1 MTAESDDPAEHP
13 PLRRTTIRGA
23 RLALTGYALSRGMM
37 FGVYLVLARLISP
50 ADFGHFAAASV
61 FIGVGALF
69 VEGGMM
75 SALIRHRDRLD
86 EAASTAF
93 ASLLVSGILMT
104 AIALAG
110 APLIGAF
117 FKSSQVTRL
126 AAALSGVLFVQA
138 VTIVPDALLQKRF
151 SFMRRVAVDP
161 LGSAAFCAAAIVA
174 CANGA
179 GAWGLVL
186 GTYASMVTEMVASW
200 AFAGFRPRPSQ
211 VSISMWRELASFARP
226 VLGSSLISRVATQ
239 IDVLLLGRLK
249 GASILGQYKNGFR
262 IAQQPADAFVNAGS
276 YVLLPALVRIA
287 HDRER
292 LRDAARELLAA
303 VAAVA
308 LPVSLMMLPLGEAL
322 AVLLL
327 GPKWR
332 PAGHAVAALCGLLI
346 GRATISVTSEIF
358 KAVGRPN
365 LLVRMHFVSLCTM
378 AAFVGAAVAP
388 FGLVGVGVA
397 VSVSQCVTAAYA
409 LHHAGPLTGLRGGD
423 LRRAARGPVLAA
435 AAMLLAMFAFAAAVH
450 PLDYHVLV
458 AWILVGAETLIGVG
472 TYIALLLVIDRSRRH
487 EAHALLAALYGR
499 TRASARAGTA
509 R

>member
-1 MTAESDDPAEHP
+1 
-13 PLRRTTIRGA
+13 
-23 RLALTGYALSRGMM
+23 MM

-61 FIGVGALF
+61 FTGVGALF

-75 SALIRHRDRLD
+75 SALIRRLDRMD
-86 EAASTAF
+86 EAAATAF
-93 ASLLVSGILMT
+93 ASLLLSGLLTT
-104 AIALAG
+104 AIALAA

-117 FKSSQVTRL
+117 FRSSQVTRL

-138 VTIVPDALLQKRF
+138 LTIVPDTLLQKRF
-151 SFMRRVAVDP
+151 SFVRRVAVDP
-161 LGSAAFCAAAIVA
+161 LGSAAFCVTSILA

-186 GTYASMVTEMVASW
+186 ATYASMLTEMVASW
-200 AFAGFRPRPSQ
+200 AFARFRPRRRH
-211 VSISMWRELASFARP
+211 VSVSMWRELSSFARP

-239 IDVLLLGRLK
+239 VDVLLLGRIK

-262 IAQQPADAFVNAGS
+262 IAQQPADAFVNTGS

-292 LRDAARELLAA
+292 LREAARALLDA
-303 VAAVA
+303 VAALA
-308 LPVSLMMLPLGEAL
+308 LPVSLMMLPLGEPL

-327 GPKWR
+327 GPRWR
-332 PAGHAVAALCGLLI
+332 PAGHAIAALCGLVI

-358 KAVGRPN
+358 KAVGKPT

-378 AAFVGAAVAP
+378 AALVGAVVVP

-397 VSVSQCVTAAYA
+397 VSVSQCATAAYA
-409 LHHAGPLTGLRGGD
+409 LHHAGPLTGLRAGD
-423 LRRAARGPVLAA
+423 LGRAARWPVLATT
-435 AAMLLAMFAFAAAVH
+435 AMLLAMFAFAAAVQ
-450 PLDYHVLV
+450 PLDHRGLD
-458 AWILVGAETLIGVG
+458 AWILVGAETLIGGSVYAA
-472 TYIALLLVIDRSRRH
+472 TLLATDRPRRT
-487 EAHALLAALYGR
+487 EARALLAALYAR
-499 TRASARAGTA
+499 TRASARRPTG